1 MGHALSS
8 WNSVA
13 LGWGGT
19 NHLEEVLSDSEM
31 VLLLLVLSNDG
42 VNNGLQDVF
51 LGHDTFHIFNE
62 IIRFSSLI
70 IFQIVNNQI
79 NSSLWDN
86 INEWRKDLKCVLS
99 LSEHNEV
106 MSEQVII
113 LNDISR

>member
-8 WNSVA
+8 WNGVA
-13 LGWGGT
+13 LGWGCT

-31 VLLLLVLSNDG
+31 VLLLLVLSDDS
-42 VNNGLQDVF
+42 VNYGFQDVL

-62 IIRFSSLI
+62 VIRFSSLI

-79 NSSLWDN
+79 NSSFWDN

-99 LSEHNEV
+99 LSKHNEV
-106 MSEQVII
+106 MSEQVVI